1 MNFIQQLNQAID
13 QMMAHLP
20 YLFTI
25 LGWTWAIHF
34 VNVICQYRLCLFG
47 IIPRFPSG
55 LLGIFLSP
63 FIHGSFNHI
72 FMNSLFFVGL
82 GSFVILQGR
91 QVFNVVSLSIIV
103 ISGVLTWVF
112 GRRAA
117 HVGASSV
124 IMGYWSFLLLHA
136 YYNPDLIDIIAAA
149 LGMYYFG
156 IHMAASLVAS
166 ERGVSMEGH
175 VFGFLAGGLTGAF
188 YSKIAPTVITTANYL
203 GLYLS

>member
-1 MNFIQQLNQAID
+1 M
-13 QMMAHLP
+13 
-20 YLFTI
+20 
-25 LGWTWAIHF
+25 
-34 VNVICQYRLCLFG
+34 
-47 IIPRFPSG
+47 
-55 LLGIFLSP
+55 
-63 FIHGSFNHI
+63 
-72 FMNSLFFVGL
+72 
-82 GSFVILQGR
+82 
-91 QVFNVVSLSIIV
+91 
-103 ISGVLTWVF
+103 
-112 GRRAA
+112 
-117 HVGASSV
+117 
-124 IMGYWSFLLLHA
+124 LLHA